1 MASSFVSGS
10 GFVLVRT
17 PSYRQQRMRRRLVVV
32 SALIGLALTSAL
44 IGAAA
49 TPGTDARSR
58 SATGPFSYFPS
69 E

>member
-49 TPGTDARSR
+49 TPRADAGSR